1 MTKCVFYIEN
11 SVTLDVTLESTKLA
25 VPCFINREYI
35 EMDYSQVEIIARIED
50 WAFIEN
56 SLAPLV

>member
-11 SVTLDVTLESTKLA
+11 SVTLDAILERIKLA

>member
-11 SVTLDVTLESTKLA
+11 SVTLDTTLESIKLA

>member
-11 SVTLDVTLESTKLA
+11 SVALDEILESIKLA
-25 VPCFINREYI
+25 VPCFITREYI

-50 WAFIEN
+50 WAFIEKE
-56 SLAPLV
+56 LAPLV